1 MLLSSGMTLDRG
13 VVHQSVISRLQ
24 SLPSGQTSDAS
35 YSTDEV
41 SRNQRRGPFSDTIT
55 LGGVTLKGSYFA
67 NPQQLSGMGGVNM
80 MSVDCHLP
88 SFTLLLPG
96 QTSVLKPSIQSS
108 RGKLLTLEEAVDKSG
123 FAQML
128 FFINDTDPEAA
139 WGSLNEKE
147 RADRPDSEVIFKP
160 LENLRMINAPNRQRQ
175 NPFYAGAEGEA
186 NFNPLPL
193 EDESN
198 PFEASG
204 APMEAPAP
212 SQPLAMGAIGD
223 AYNIPQRR
231 DEIVTA
237 AYKTNLIGLIQRGA
251 IPVVFAFCNWG
262 CTYTAQPACLSSGK
276 SCYDL
281 HSSGDAMLERRASNQ
296 VLCVETPNCVH

>member
-24 SLPSGQTSDAS
+24 SLPSGQTADAS

-96 QTSVLKPSIQSS
+96 QQSVLKPSIQSS

-123 FAQML
+123 FAAL
-128 FFINDTDPEAA
+128 LRK
-139 WGSLNEKE
+139 LNENNPQQAWNCLLYTSPSPRDRT
-147 RADRPDSEVIFKP
+147 RA
-160 LENLRMINAPNRQRQ
+160 RM
-175 NPFYAGAEGEA
+175 
-186 NFNPLPL
+186 
-193 EDESN
+193 
-198 PFEASG
+198 
-204 APMEAPAP
+204 P
-212 SQPLAMGAIGD
+212 SSA
-223 AYNIPQRR
+223 
-231 DEIVTA
+231 
-237 AYKTNLIGLIQRGA
+237 
-251 IPVVFAFCNWG
+251 
-262 CTYTAQPACLSSGK
+262 
-276 SCYDL
+276 
-281 HSSGDAMLERRASNQ
+281 
-296 VLCVETPNCVH
+296 